1 MYMWQKTIAAI
12 LVLCGA
18 QGFGYALCQEMQ
30 CMLYHDTEQKQ
41 MLLYII
47 REISFLHRPMEEIFS
62 NIGEKLQ
69 EPYRK
74 VITDIAEEMGTECGR
89 GLHAIW
95 QENVSQMQ
103 QKKKYPKKAIEHMY
117 KIGECLGCEED
128 DMQIASLTLISK
140 ELEEEI
146 EDIKSR
152 KEERSRLIQTLS
164 LLAGVFCIVLFL

>member
-1 MYMWQKTIAAI
+1 
-12 LVLCGA
+12 
-18 QGFGYALCQEMQ
+18 
-30 CMLYHDTEQKQ
+30 
-41 MLLYII
+41 
-47 REISFLHRPMEEIFS
+47 MEEIFS

-74 VITDIAEEMGTECGR
+74 MIADIAEQMGTECGR
-89 GLHAIW
+89 GLHTIW
-95 QENVSQMQ
+95 QESVSQMQ
-103 QKKKYPKKAIEHMY
+103 QKRKYPKKAIEHMY